1 MSDDDLKIGQH
12 VWVRGT
18 VTDTRVPFDER
29 AVRVL
34 LTHERLFTG
43 EAYVPRD
50 IVVLAGDEQHPEE
63 DAAMS
68 DRGWKPGSRVM
79 ASGVILEVRDDDAF
93 VEFDDKNG
101 VAYMSLNILRPLPEP
116 DQRLTP
122 EEQALIEAAE
132 KYYAA
137 HLFGFGCPA
146 VYDFMDAVS
155 NLQQARKS

>member
-1 MSDDDLKIGQH
+1 MTNEQIRHGLIDDAVATLKEL
-12 VWVRGT
+12 T
-18 VTDTRVPFDER
+18 EER
-29 AVRVL
+29 EDKFNGPKQLRMLAR
-34 LTHERLFTG
+34 EIAFYG
-43 EAYVPRD
+43 EAIEWLKNVRD
-50 IVVLAGDEQHPEE
+50 PEE

-146 VYDFMDAVS
+146 VYDFMDAVA
-155 NLQQARKS
+155 NLRNARKS